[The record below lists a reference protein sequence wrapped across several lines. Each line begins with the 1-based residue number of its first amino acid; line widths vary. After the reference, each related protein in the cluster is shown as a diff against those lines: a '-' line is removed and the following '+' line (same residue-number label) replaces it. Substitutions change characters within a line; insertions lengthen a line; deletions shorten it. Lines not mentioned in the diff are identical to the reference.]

1 MPAAAVTADRL
12 VPSATTADG
21 AADSSR
27 RAVAAVIPAGDPAR
41 TEITDLGW
49 RVRGPALA
57 ADLPDTT
64 AVMRPA
70 AATDAAATT
79 SAAAIQVAV
88 CGIRAPPGLLLSA
101 WLPCCTVRVHS
112 SCAVARATGLA
123 RAGRWRYAS

>member
-12 VPSATTADG
+12 ALSATTADG

-27 RAVAAVIPAGDPAR
+27 RAVAALMPAGDPAR

-49 RVRGPALA
+49 RVRIPAVA

-64 AVMRPA
+64 AVTRPA
-70 AATDAAATT
+70 AATDDAANT

-88 CGIRAPPGLLLSA
+88 CGIRTPAGLLLSA
-101 WLPCCTVRVHS
+101 WLPWCTVPVHS